1 MGNAYYEGKE
11 AGRLDAYNEIKGRIN
26 GLLSAELGRVAILTD
41 LNKPGSITGYWKGY
55 QKGLMDLLDDIHEG
69 EKLFGTKKEERKEEK
84 KQC

>member
-11 AGRLDAYNEIKGRIN
+11 AGRLDAYNEIKGRIH
-26 GLLSAELGRVAILTD
+26 GVLLAELGRVAILTD
-41 LNKPGSITGYWKGY
+41 LEQGYWKGY

-69 EKLFGTKKEERKEEK
+69 EKLFGKQANKDGCKEEK